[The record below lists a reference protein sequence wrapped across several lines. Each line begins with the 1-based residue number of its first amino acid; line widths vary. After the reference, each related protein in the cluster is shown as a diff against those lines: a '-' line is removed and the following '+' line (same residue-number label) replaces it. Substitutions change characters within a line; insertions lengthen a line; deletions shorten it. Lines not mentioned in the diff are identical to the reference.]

1 MVVAGSVASGVFALL
16 GLVLLFVSS
25 KPVTIGSVFLAASVS
40 TAVEHAATGG
50 VGIALSD
57 AAARACGVE
66 LSHSMLGN
74 AWLLGSCALERRWMT
89 VEA

>member
-1 MVVAGSVASGVFALL
+1 MVVAGSVASGVFAVL

-50 VGIALSD
+50 VAVALGD
-57 AAARACGVE
+57 AAARACRVE
-66 LSHSMLGN
+66 LGSSTLGN
-74 AWLLGSCALERRWMT
+74 AYLLGACVLGHWK
-89 VEA
+89 